1 MDTVLRTFE
10 FFKNPENLM
19 AVFTMVLIVSGNY
32 LAELFPCKIR
42 YLLSNSMILKH
53 LFGFFTLIF
62 MVTLTMPDL
71 KKSNDMLLLS
81 AGLYL
86 VFVFLSKVH
95 YMFWLAIVG
104 SLMIF
109 YLNQTFIDKLK
120 GKEFDPIKKAFG
132 ITQDILKLV
141 MIFLFII
148 GFSIYLNDKKLEYG
162 KNFSY
167 VTFLLGKTSC
177 KNDAVKGFKI

>member
-1 MDTVLRTFE
+1 MSTASRTFE

-53 LFGFFTLIF
+53 LFGFFTLVF

-71 KKSNDMLLLS
+71 KNSNDMILLS

-104 SLMIF
+104 ILMVF
-109 YLNQTFIDKLK
+109 YLNQTFIGKLK
-120 GKEFDPIKKAFG
+120 GKQFDLIKKAFE
-132 ITQDILKLV
+132 ITQDILKLIMV
-141 MIFLFII
+141 VLFII
-148 GFSIYLNDKKLEYG
+148 GFGMYLNNKKLEYG
-162 KNFSY
+162 KKFSY
-167 VTFLLGKTSC
+167 ITFLLGKTSC
-177 KNDAVKGFKI
+177 KNHAVEGFKL